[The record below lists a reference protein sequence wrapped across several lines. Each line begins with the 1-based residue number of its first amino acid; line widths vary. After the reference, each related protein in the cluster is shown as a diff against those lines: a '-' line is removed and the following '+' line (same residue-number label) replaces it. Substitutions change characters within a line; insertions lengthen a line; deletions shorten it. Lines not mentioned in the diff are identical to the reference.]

1 MSDPPTD
8 RHSHHGLLLWV
19 GRRLTSPYVPVA
31 AVLVALAL
39 TALAVKNGLDVDDY
53 YHRAVMTGSA
63 RFSGYLGGPQDM
75 FRFMPCDP
83 ERTRS
88 LMDIGFVPW
97 WTYPRVKAEFLQF
110 LTVQTHVLDYR
121 LWPDRPDLMHVHS
134 LAWFALLV
142 FLAATFYRRYL
153 GATWMAGAAAL
164 LFAVEDAHGTP
175 VGWICNRNI
184 LLAASFGIAC
194 LIAHDVWRRS
204 GRKSALLA
212 AVLLWTCSLCSK
224 EAGIATC
231 AYLGA
236 YALWLDRASPSGGDK
251 CLHSSTIKKQGSCT
265 GNHAFVSKHGL
276 VRRLLTL
283 VPYGL
288 VLVLWRV
295 VRDMLGYGVQDLG
308 LYVDPIADPARF
320 VLALVERFPILLLGQ
335 WGFPASDLS
344 VVLVKIL
351 GSPMW
356 WWALSFL
363 SVLFIL
369 FWPLLRRDRLA
380 RFFATGMLLAT
391 IPICATFPSD
401 RLLMFVGL
409 GAFGLLVRFW
419 WFVFAADAPRPRSVL
434 WRVAAVP
441 IALLFVLLHCVLAP
455 PLLALRATAPT
466 GPRWYV
472 ERFYIR
478 LPFDEK
484 IENQDLIV
492 VNAPSA
498 MHANYCLLLCEFEG
512 RPSPRA
518 IRALG
523 PGLLP
528 MTIRRPDER
537 TLEIAPSD
545 GYLGFFLDRLFRN
558 EDHALHL
565 REKVQLRGM
574 TAEVISLTGDGRPS
588 VVSFRFDRP
597 LEDPQLRWIQWDG
610 DRFTPFTPPAVGG
623 ELEIRP
629 KWPSIEEVFSSRE

>member
-1 MSDPPTD
+1 MNDPPND
-8 RHSHHGLLLWV
+8 QHSRRRLLPWV
-19 GRRLTSPYVPVA
+19 GRRLASPYVPVV
-31 AVLVALAL
+31 AVLAALAL
-39 TALAVKNGLDVDDY
+39 TFLAVKNGLDVDDY

-63 RFSGYLGGPQDM
+63 RFSTYLGGPQDM

-83 ERTRS
+83 ERTRA

-97 WTYPRVKAEFLQF
+97 WTYPHVKAEFLQF

-121 LWPDRPDLMHVHS
+121 LWPDRPDLMHAHS

-153 GATWMAGAAAL
+153 GCTWMAGAAAL

-194 LIAHDVWRRS
+194 LIAHDLWRRS

-236 YALWLDRASPSGGDK
+236 YAFWLDRASLG
-251 CLHSSTIKKQGSCT
+251 H
-265 GNHAFVSKHGL
+265 
-276 VRRLLTL
+276 RLLTL

-308 LYVDPIADPARF
+308 LYVDPIADPTRF
-320 VLALVERFPILLLGQ
+320 SLALIERFPILLLGQ

-344 VVLVKIL
+344 AVLVKIQ

-356 WWALSFL
+356 WWAVAFMG
-363 SVLFIL
+363 VLL
-369 FWPLLRRDRLA
+369 VVFWPLLRRDRLA

-419 WFVFAADAPRPRSVL
+419 WFVFAADAPRPRFVL

-441 IALLFVLLHCVLAP
+441 MALLFVLLHCIMAP

-472 ERFYIR
+472 ERFYIHM
-478 LPFDEK
+478 PFDER

-523 PGLLP
+523 PGLLA

-545 GYLGFFLDRLFRN
+545 GYLGLFLDRLFRN
-558 EDHALHL
+558 ENQPLHL
-565 REKVQLRGM
+565 GEQVHLRGM
-574 TAEVISLTGDGRPS
+574 TAEVISLTDDGRPS
-588 VVSFRFDRP
+588 VVSFHFDRS
-597 LEDPQLRWIQWDG
+597 LEDPALRWIQWDG
-610 DRFTPFTPPAVGG
+610 ERFIPFTLPAVGG

-629 KWPSIEEVFSSRE
+629 KWPSIKEVLASWQRQFGPVD